1 MYECPKCGSKN
12 VVDNLIGD
20 LTTGEQR
27 CKDCAY
33 YGSNEEFEEG
43 TVYHEFMKI
52 KDLDSELDKKMN
64 AFLSIHQVKLDFPI
78 KDIFADFLRWSQSQ
92 QISDYK
98 SVWEAFFIYFGKLL
112 KNQIFFTSKRSL
124 NLIRQIEMQ
133 LQKDGKKELY
143 VAVRNLVASDGSDGS
158 TLAYPDESIVGE
170 NLVHAAIIMNHWNE
184 FESYAHKFGLV
195 NLDRLYNDLRR
206 VTGLSPSDNIVKNA
220 CKELGI
226 TQKELSDK
234 LGASEGTVRNWSSS
248 NELPQWAMN
257 FIELL
262 KENQKNKEIADTV
275 KKLINMVKTDV

>member
-12 VVDNLIGD
+12 VVDSLIGD

-64 AFLSIHQVKLDFPI
+64 TFLSIHQVKLDFPR

-124 NLIRQIEMQ
+124 NLIRQIEIQ
-133 LQKDGKKELY
+133 LQIDGKKELY

-226 TQKELSDK
+226 TQKELADK
-234 LGASEGTVRNWSSS
+234 LGVSKPSVERWAQGETPEQAVNQINLLLENTSLKK
-248 NELPQWAMN
+248 ELE
-257 FIELL
+257 EL
-262 KENQKNKEIADTV
+262 KNAI
-275 KKLINMVKTDV
+275 KTITKYAN